1 MARTIPN
8 EDGLVSVGEAQW
20 DIGFLRDRS
29 QMKRITSLSSTVS
42 CALRRPNGARGRR
55 PLHAQRPHPPAG
67 HQLGIGRSSKFA
79 AGSLVPTPW

>member
-8 EDGLVSVGEAQW
+8 EDGLIPVGEGQW

-42 CALRRPNGARGRR
+42 CALRRPDGARGRR
-55 PLHAQRPHPPAG
+55 PLHAHRPHSPAG
-67 HQLGIGRSSKFA
+67 HQLGIGLSSEFA
-79 AGSLVPTPW
+79 GRSLVPTPW